1 MGKFIIKSTNTGLK
15 FDLIASSGEVIASSR
30 IYKLEECALNGI
42 RSVIRSAAAAAIE
55 DQSVENFRAK
65 ICPKFE
71 IYNDKNSEFRFR
83 LKACNGRIIA
93 TSKGYKTLKSCLNG
107 IESVKKN
114 ASDRVIEKAD
124 T

>member
-1 MGKFIIKSTNTGLK
+1 MEARDF
-15 FDLIASSGEVIASSR
+15 SR
-30 IYKLEECALNGI
+30 VRLH
-42 RSVIRSAAAAAIE
+42 